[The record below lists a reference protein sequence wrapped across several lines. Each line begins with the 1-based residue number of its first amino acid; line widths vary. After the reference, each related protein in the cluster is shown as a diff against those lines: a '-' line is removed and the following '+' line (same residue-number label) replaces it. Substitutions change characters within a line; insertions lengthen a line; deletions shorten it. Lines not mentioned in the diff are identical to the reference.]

1 MESEPQRRRRIL
13 VVGAYG
19 LIGAYVLARLQ
30 ARRIDIVAFGR
41 DIEAAARRFPY
52 ARWIAGDMATMTRP
66 EDWNEAI
73 TGVDAVVNCAG
84 ALQDGPRDDLEA
96 VHVEGTLA
104 LYKACAA
111 AGVRRVVH
119 VSAAGVATGRPT
131 PFSRTKLAAE
141 EGLKALDLDWLIL
154 RPGFVLAPN
163 AHGGSALLRGLA
175 AFPLAIPA
183 VHSRSVVQPVSV
195 EDVAEAVARAA
206 EAWRHARVSIDLVAP
221 DKTTLTE
228 LLVAMRGW
236 LGLPPARVLR
246 IPAAIA
252 WPFALAA
259 NLAGR
264 LGWRSPMGTT
274 TLRQLKTGITGDS
287 DSAQRVLGIKPR
299 DLASMLT
306 AWPSGVQERWFARL
320 YFLKPLAVLTLA
332 LFWIASGVIGLVG
345 HERAAELSLAAGWPP
360 LLATAAVIAGS
371 LLDIL
376 LGAMALVRRRSA
388 LALRAMVLVTIAYLV
403 AASLI
408 APTLW
413 LDPLGPLLKTI
424 PAALLALIAL
434 AVMDER

>member
-30 ARRIDIVAFGR
+30 ARRIDVVAFGR

-52 ARWIAGDMATMTRP
+52 AQWIAGDMATMTKP
-66 EDWNEAI
+66 EDWNAAI
-73 TGVDAVVNCAG
+73 AGVDAVVNCAG
-84 ALQDGPRDDLEA
+84 ALLDGPRDDLEA

-119 VSAAGVATGRPT
+119 VSAAGIATGRPT
-131 PFSRTKLAAE
+131 PFSRSKLAAE

-154 RPGFVLAPN
+154 RPGFVLAPT
-163 AHGGSALLRGLA
+163 AYG
-175 AFPLAIPA
+175 A

-221 DKTTLTE
+221 DKTTLAD

-252 WPFALAA
+252 WPFALVA

-264 LGWRSPMGTT
+264 LGWRSPMRTT
-274 TLRQLKTGITGDS
+274 TLRQMKSGIAGDS

-320 YFLKPLAVLTLA
+320 YFLKPLAILTLA
-332 LFWIASGVIGLVG
+332 LFWMASGVIGLVG
-345 HERAAELSLAAGWPP
+345 HERAAELSLAANWPP
-360 LLATAAVIAGS
+360 LLGTAAVIAGS

-376 LGAMALVRRRSA
+376 LGAMVLVRRRSA
-388 LALRAMVLVTIAYLV
+388 LALRAMVLLTIVYLV

-413 LDPLGPLLKTI
+413 LDPLGPLVKTI
-424 PAALLALIAL
+424 PAALLALITL